1 MTIST
6 PVSRR
11 FRPPKAAEYIG
22 VAESTLAKWR
32 IRGDPPA
39 YRKLGRV
46 VVYDQDDLDAWLDT
60 CRRTS
65 TSDVGRSDRRHTRRS
80 TNEPSGARS

>member
-1 MTIST
+1 VPIYT
-6 PVSRR
+6 PVPRR
-11 FRPPKAAEYIG
+11 FRSPRAAEYLG

-32 IRGDPPA
+32 MRGDPPV

-46 VVYDQDDLDAWLDT
+46 VVYDQTDLDAWLDT

-65 TSDVGRSDRRHTRRS
+65 TSDVGRPHRHRRRS
-80 TNEPSGARS
+80 TSELSDAQL

>member
-1 MTIST
+1 VTVST
-6 PVSRR
+6 PASRR
-11 FRPPKAAEYIG
+11 FRPPKAAEYLG

-32 IRGDPPA
+32 MRGDPPA

-46 VVYDQDDLDAWLDT
+46 VVYDQTDLDAWLDA

-65 TSDVGRSDRRHTRRS
+65 TSDIGPANRRHSRRNSSESSETRS
-80 TNEPSGARS
+80 

>member
-1 MTIST
+1 MTVST
-6 PVSRR
+6 SVSRR
-11 FRPPKAAEYIG
+11 FRPPRAAEYLG

-32 IRGDPPA
+32 MRGDPPA

-46 VVYDQDDLDAWLDT
+46 VVYDKDDLDAWLDA

-65 TSDVGRSDRRHTRRS
+65 TSDVGHPDRSHIKHTTS
-80 TNEPSGARS
+80 EPSETRS